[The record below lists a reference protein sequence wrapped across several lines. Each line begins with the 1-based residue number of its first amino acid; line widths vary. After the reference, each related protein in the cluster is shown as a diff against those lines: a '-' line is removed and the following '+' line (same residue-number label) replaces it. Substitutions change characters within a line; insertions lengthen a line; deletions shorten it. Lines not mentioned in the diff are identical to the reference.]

1 MQIILYRSISGEELK
16 VFRIKME
23 GFLRRTQQSPLSP
36 SQTAWRVTG
45 STYSTPQM
53 PQELIAPSILSARQ
67 GGRHGTDKNSGQH
80 LPPLQNPQEFTD
92 CSYSSNKL
100 LLGLGLWFFFSEVA
114 FLVPWKKKKKQTT
127 LQNCAHPAEKNHPT
141 QIHLNNIKLQCV
153 VGIKLGKA
161 I

>member
-23 GFLRRTQQSPLSP
+23 GFLRGTQQSPLSP

-100 LLGLGLWFFFSEVA
+100 LLGLGLCVFFQKWHFQS
-114 FLVPWKKKKKQTT
+114 PGKKKQNKQHYKIVHILQKKTT
-127 LQNCAHPAEKNHPT
+127 QPKS
-141 QIHLNNIKLQCV
+141 I
-153 VGIKLGKA
+153 
-161 I
+161 